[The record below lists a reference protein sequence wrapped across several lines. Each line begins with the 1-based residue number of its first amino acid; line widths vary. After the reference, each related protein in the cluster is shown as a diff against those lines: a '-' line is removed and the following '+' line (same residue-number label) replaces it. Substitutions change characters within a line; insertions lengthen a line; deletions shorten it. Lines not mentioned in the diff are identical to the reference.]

1 MLGELKSD
9 KKGKTWFWS
18 TVLML
23 IVVLCAFAST
33 TIYIDPFF
41 HYHKPIESMGYPLLR
56 DNERYQNDG
65 ILRHF
70 DYDAIIIGT
79 SMTENFKASECNAL
93 FDVTAVKV
101 PLAGGLYKEIN
112 DNIERALGY
121 NENVKI
127 VIRSMDNPC
136 LLDDKDA
143 TNDSYDYADYLTNQ
157 YIFDDVSYVLNKEV
171 LAYDRTV
178 LDYNLQG
185 KTTTSFDDYAN
196 WMADYEDWFGEF
208 YVVQTYTLGEP
219 ATVERTLSPEETI
232 TIQENI
238 RQNVT
243 QIAWEHP
250 EVTFYVFI
258 PPYSLGYWDEL
269 HNNGEINYMIDAQE
283 VAIEEIVQCPNI
295 KLFSFDNN
303 FELVCNWDNYTD
315 QAHYGEWVNTQIL
328 QWMSKDEYLL
338 TQDNYEEYLD
348 EIREFYNS
356 YDYSQIGR
364 VW

>member
-1 MLGELKSD
+1 MQPNS
-9 KKGKTWFWS
+9 KKWFWGTIS
-18 TVLML
+18 GTILVLLGIVSITVYL
-23 IVVLCAFAST
+23 
-33 TIYIDPFF
+33 DPFF
-41 HYHKPIESMGYPLLR
+41 HYHKPIDSMEYPLLR

-79 SMTENFKASECNAL
+79 SMTENFKVSECNTL
-93 FDVTAVKV
+93 FDVNAVKV

-121 NENVKI
+121 NENVTL
-127 VIRSMDNPC
+127 VIRSMDSAC
-136 LLDDKDA
+136 LMDDKDA
-143 TNDSYDYADYLTNQ
+143 IEDIYDSAEYLTNSNV
-157 YIFDDVSYVLNKEV
+157 FDDVSYVLNKEV

-178 LDYNLQG
+178 LDYTLQG
-185 KTTTSFDDYAN
+185 NKTTSFDDYAN
-196 WMADYEDWFGEF
+196 WMANCEEWFGEF
-208 YVVQTYTLGEP
+208 YVVQTYSLDEP
-219 ATVERTLSPEETI
+219 AMEERILSPEEMLTI
-232 TIQENI
+232 RDNI

-243 QIAWEHP
+243 QIAWDHP

-269 HNNGEINYMIDAQE
+269 HNKGEINYMIDAQA

-303 FELVCNWDNYTD
+303 FDLVCTWNNYTD
-315 QAHYGEWVNTQIL
+315 QAHYGEWVNTQL
-328 QWMSKDEYLL
+328 LEWMSRGEYLL
-338 TQDNYEEYLD
+338 TQDNYQEYLD

-356 YDYSQIGR
+356 YDYSQIQR